1 MPFSSLGF
9 LPLTIY
15 CVKAFHKK
23 FLSFGMKGV
32 LYKSFQ
38 VDAQIP
44 HDDGGQLFS
53 YVDI

>member
-1 MPFSSLGF
+1 MPFSSSGF
-9 LPLTIY
+9 LPPTIY

-32 LYKSFQ
+32 LHKSFQ

-44 HDDGGQLFS
+44 RNDEGQLFS
-53 YVDI
+53 YADI